1 MSEGVGEK
9 KKGGVDSESTI
20 WLSGAII
27 GRNDLVLT
35 KHKTQSKWK
44 RKALEYY
51 ILFPDAFQ
59 ELFSSP

>member
-35 KHKTQSKWK
+35 KHK
-44 RKALEYY
+44 ALEYY